1 MSVQLQDLAL
11 LDAVR
16 DFTLSHPSPAIENF
30 KPAMRDWGD
39 DWIDVAPEYLSAAD
53 RLEQAV
59 ERGDCHPLVQQFL
72 DQRMRLRWE
81 QSYTREQQLVPEAM
95 LDGYCFAEVIGKR
108 GPFVSERIRAGIG
121 LWGPAIDYPPH
132 RHQAEEVYVVLAGSA
147 DFLLDDNP
155 PLRES
160 AGAVV

>member
-1 MSVQLQDLAL
+1 
-11 LDAVR
+11 
-16 DFTLSHPSPAIENF
+16 
-30 KPAMRDWGD
+30 
-39 DWIDVAPEYLSAAD
+39 
-53 RLEQAV
+53 
-59 ERGDCHPLVQQFL
+59 
-72 DQRMRLRWE
+72 MRLRWE

-160 AGAVV
+160 AGAVIPVTPNRLHGFCTREELLVVFYLWQAGDLRQTSSFA